1 MRRHITGLL
10 GAVALAA
17 GTLAAAAP
25 ASAAAPATTAAAVGT
40 PAGPGRATERGDRP
54 AGLPGTTATAVAGP
68 AGPGSATAGAGLP
81 AAAVAAGPGRAS
93 ARSAPG
99 GAGAAGGD
107 VPAEFGSDWHDPVTA
122 GPAVARPGTRA
133 CEVTLAEARF
143 RDFTPYR
150 GDYAPPTACGPAPW
164 AKVVLRLDG
173 KVKGRQYDRLG
184 NLTLGGVEILRTS
197 TPQPSPDGITWAV
210 EKDVTRYRDTLS
222 RPQPVEMLIGN
233 VVDDTYTGVIDVK
246 VTLTFYAAERGPGR
260 PAAPDTPDRVLPL
273 TTPAVTT
280 PRNTERLLAEVY
292 ATGSGGGCEE
302 YWYLTTP
309 DAAPYSCKAADG
321 PHREV
326 RVLVDGQLAGIAAP
340 FPTVWTGG
348 WSNPFLWYVTPG
360 LRAFDVQPVVYDLT
374 PYAALLNDGRP
385 HRIEVSVAGVP
396 AGQSGWSTPANL
408 LLWQDEARAVVTGAL
423 TRHDEGEPANSSR
436 WTPGTEH
443 RLDTEGGHRLTVAGY
458 LDTSHGRIT
467 TTVGREVRG
476 TSVHRWTDGE
486 ALDALTAT
494 WTDRE
499 SVTRG
504 ATTTRTERTYTMD
517 GATTLGAGDRL
528 RTVLSLGDRADTVTL
543 RGGRPVDSSRLD
555 DRYTGDATYTTN
567 VPRDQRHAVGTTTA
581 RHRLYG
587 AGAPGGCYDRTVA
600 TAQGTVTVDRR
611 RC

>member
-1 MRRHITGLL
+1 MRRHRIRIMGLL
-10 GAVALAA
+10 GALSLAA
-17 GTLAAAAP
+17 GVLAGPAAAA
-25 ASAAAPATTAAAVGT
+25 
-40 PAGPGRATERGDRP
+40 
-54 AGLPGTTATAVAGP
+54 GTTP
-68 AGPGSATAGAGLP
+68 
-81 AAAVAAGPGRAS
+81 
-93 ARSAPG
+93 
-99 GAGAAGGD
+99 
-107 VPAEFGSDWHDPVTA
+107 PAEFGTDWHDPLTA
-122 GPAVARPGTRA
+122 APPVDRPPTRS
-133 CEVTLAEARF
+133 CEVTLAEAQF

-150 GDYAPPTACGPAPW
+150 GSYAPPAACGRSDW

-197 TPQPSPDGITWAV
+197 TPEPSPDGIEWSV
-210 EKDVTRYRDTLS
+210 EKDVSAYRDTLG

-246 VTLTFYAAERGPGR
+246 VTLTFYTAEGR
-260 PAAPDTPDRVLPL
+260 TPPADAPDLVLPL

-302 YWYLTTP
+302 YWYLTVP

-321 PHREV
+321 PYREV
-326 RVLVDGQLAGIAAP
+326 RISVDGQLAGLAAP

-360 LRAFDVQPVVYDLT
+360 PRAFDVQPLRYDLT

-408 LLWQDEARAVVTGAL
+408 LLWQDHGRPVVTGAL
-423 TRHDEGEPANSSR
+423 TRHEEGAPEGGTH
-436 WTPGTEH
+436 WTPAPAPGAEH
-443 RLDTEGGHRLTVAGY
+443 RLDTEGGHRLTVTGH
-458 LDTSHGRIT
+458 LDTSHGRVT
-467 TTVGREVRG
+467 TTVTRAVRA
-476 TSVHRWTDGE
+476 TSAHRWTEGE
-486 ALDALTAT
+486 DRDALTAS
-494 WTDRE
+494 WSDEE

-504 ATTTRTERTYTMD
+504 ATTTRTQRAYTMD
-517 GATTLGAGDRL
+517 GETTLGAADRL

-543 RGGRPVDSSRLD
+543 RGGREIDRTRLD
-555 DRYTGDATYTTN
+555 DRYTGDASYTAN
-567 VPRDQRHAVGTTTA
+567 VPREQRHAVGTTTA
-581 RHRLYG
+581 RYRLYG
-587 AGAPGGCYDRTVA
+587 ATAGDGCYDRTVG
-600 TAQGTVTVDRR
+600 TAQGAVTVDRH

>member
-1 MRRHITGLL
+1 MRRHRIMGLL
-10 GAVALAA
+10 AALTLAA
-17 GTLAAAAP
+17 GTP
-25 ASAAAPATTAAAVGT
+25 A
-40 PAGPGRATERGDRP
+40 
-54 AGLPGTTATAVAGP
+54 AVAGP
-68 AGPGSATAGAGLP
+68 AAATP
-81 AAAVAAGPGRAS
+81 ARAVAGS
-93 ARSAPG
+93 
-99 GAGAAGGD
+99 AGAAD
-107 VPAEFGSDWHDPVTA
+107 PAPPAEFGTDWHDPLTA
-122 GPAVARPGTRA
+122 APPVDRPATRS
-133 CEVTLAEARF
+133 CRVTLAAARF
-143 RDFTPYR
+143 SDFTPYR
-150 GDYAPPTACGPAPW
+150 GNYAPPEGCGRGGW

-173 KVKGRQYDRLG
+173 RVKGRQYDRLG

-197 TPQPSPDGITWAV
+197 TPQPSPDGITWSV

-233 VVDDTYTGVIDVK
+233 VVNDTYTGVIDVE
-246 VTLTFYAAERGPGR
+246 VTLTFYAAEAGTGP
-260 PAAPDTPDRVLPL
+260 ADTPDLVIPL

-302 YWYLTTP
+302 YWYMTVP

-321 PHREV
+321 PYREV
-326 RVLVDGQLAGIAAP
+326 RVSVDGQLAGLAAP

-360 LRAFDVQPVVYDLT
+360 PRAFDVQPVRYDLT

-385 HRIEVSVAGVP
+385 HRVEVSVAGVP

-408 LLWQDEARAVVTGAL
+408 LLWQDHGRRVVTGAL
-423 TRHDEGEPANSSR
+423 TRHEEGSPANSSR
-436 WTPGTEH
+436 WTPAPPGGEH

-458 LDTSHGRIT
+458 LDTSHGRVT
-467 TTVGREVRG
+467 TTVTRAVRN
-476 TSVHRWTDGE
+476 TSAHRWTDGE
-486 ALDALTAT
+486 ARDALTAS
-494 WTDRE
+494 WTDEE

-504 ATTTRTERTYTMD
+504 PTTTRTVRAYTMD

-528 RTVLSLGDRADTVTL
+528 RTVLALGDRADTVTL
-543 RGGRPVDSSRLD
+543 RGGREVDRSVLD
-555 DRYTGDATYTTN
+555 DRYSGDATYTAN

-587 AGAPGGCYDRTVA
+587 SGSGDGCYDREVG